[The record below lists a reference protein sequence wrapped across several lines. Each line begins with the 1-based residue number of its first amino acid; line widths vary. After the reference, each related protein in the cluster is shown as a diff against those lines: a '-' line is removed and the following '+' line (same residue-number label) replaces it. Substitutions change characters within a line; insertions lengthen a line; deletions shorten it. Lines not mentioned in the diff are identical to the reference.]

1 MKKKLQVLLAAVL
14 SCAMLVTTAFASGT
28 SPVSAAMSM
37 EASTGGST
45 LNALNTGDEV
55 TVAVHAPEVPM
66 CALEFKI
73 CYDSNVFEYVSYAT
87 SGSEEESYAMYA
99 SAWWKPVIGL
109 AKADEGEIG
118 YAAADRSDLT
128 PQNEWSILVLTLKV
142 KDDAPSGETTI
153 SMTKLNLEYFGNG
166 DATMVLPVEN
176 AEDIMV
182 TVTDNTGG
190 STTGGSTTGG
200 STTGGSTTGG
210 STTGGSTTGGSTTG
224 GSTTGGSTTGG
235 STTGGSTT
243 GGSTTGGS
251 TTGGSTTGGSTTG
264 GSTTGG
270 STTGGSTTGG
280 STTGG
285 STTGGSTTG
294 GSTTGG
300 STTGGSTT
308 GGSTTGGSTT
318 GGSTTGGSTT
328 GGSTTGGSTT
338 DEPTMYSV
346 DVRIDGCGEA
356 SASPVSAS
364 AGTEIVL
371 SATPQTGYHFKEWR
385 VVDGSITIVGNK
397 FTMPASNVVIEAV
410 FEEDPSEPVEY
421 TISFDVNG
429 GTGSV
434 AAQTTVDGKL
444 TSLPTASRSGS
455 YSFDGWYTQ
464 ASGGEKITLQTVFTA
479 DMTVYAQ
486 WTYTGSSS
494 GGGGGGGSSVS
505 TYPITVDSA
514 KKGDV
519 TSSHKSAAKD
529 TTVTLTVTP
538 DKGYT
543 LEDLTVTDASGN
555 KVSVTEKSG
564 GKYTFTMPASK
575 VTVKAAFAEI
585 EAENPFTDIPK
596 GAYYLDAVLWAAEN
610 GITGG
615 TDASHF
621 SPDSVCTRAQAVTFL
636 WRAAGSPAP
645 KSSVNPF
652 TDVAEGSYYY
662 DAVLWAVEQGIT
674 KGTTADT
681 FSPNATCTRAQIV
694 TFLWRSQKS
703 PAAGTANP
711 FTDVAADAYYT
722 NAVLWAAENG
732 ITGGTTATTFS
743 PNNDCTRAQIVTF
756 LFRYL
761 SK

>member
-87 SGSEEESYAMYA
+87 SGSEEESNAMYA
-99 SAWWKPVIGL
+99 SAWWKPMLV
-109 AKADEGEIG
+109 AKADEGKIG
-118 YAAADRSDLT
+118 YAAADSSDLT

-166 DATMVLPVEN
+166 DHAMVLPVEN

-182 TVTDNTGG
+182 TVTDN
-190 STTGGSTTGG
+190 
-200 STTGGSTTGG
+200 
-210 STTGGSTTGGSTTG
+210 
-224 GSTTGGSTTGG
+224 
-235 STTGGSTT
+235 
-243 GGSTTGGS
+243 
-251 TTGGSTTGGSTTG
+251 
-264 GSTTGG
+264 
-270 STTGGSTTGG
+270 TGGSTTGG

-514 KKGDV
+514 KNGDV

-543 LEDLTVTDASGN
+543 LEALTVTDASGN

-585 EAENPFTDIPK
+585 EAENPFTDVPK

-711 FTDVAADAYYT
+711 FTDVAADAYYA